1 MQLPAT
7 FDLSGRTAFVTG
19 STRGLGWSISSCLAA
34 LGATVAINGRSAE
47 PVAVRCAEIEAA
59 GGRAVPAACDVID
72 EAALEATM
80 ADVVARTGSLDILV
94 ANAAVWVVRP
104 LEDTSRDDL
113 MGILETKVGSTFSAA
128 RLAAPHMK
136 ARRWGRMILMSGIS
150 IYATTGASPGDTA
163 SQGAM
168 VSLTKALATKL
179 GPHGITCNAVAPGY
193 FRTDMS
199 KALQESER
207 FNTWLSDRVPAGR
220 WGKPEEI
227 GWTVAFLASD
237 AAAYIN
243 GQTLIVDG
251 GLSTS
256 L

>member
-1 MQLPAT
+1 MQLPGA

-19 STRGLGWSISSCLAA
+19 STRGLGWSISCCLSA
-34 LGATVAINGRSAE
+34 LGATVAINGRSPE
-47 PVAVRCAEIEAA
+47 VVTKRCAEIEAM
-59 GGRAVPAACDVID
+59 GGRAVPAACNVID
-72 EAALEATM
+72 EAALEAAM
-80 ADVVARTGSLDILV
+80 ASVVEQTGSLDILV
-94 ANAAVWVVRP
+94 ANAAVWVVRS
-104 LEDTSRDDL
+104 LEDTSREDL
-113 MGILETKVGSTFSAA
+113 MGIFETKLGSTFSAA
-128 RLAAPHMK
+128 RLALPHMK
-136 ARRWGRMILMSGIS
+136 KRRWGRMIMMSGIS
-150 IYATTGASPGDTA
+150 IHATTGASPGDTA

-179 GPHGITCNAVAPGY
+179 GRHGITCNAVAPGY
-193 FRTDMS
+193 IRTDMS
-199 KALQESER
+199 QHLQDSER
-207 FNTWLSDRVPAGR
+207 FNTWLSDRAPAGR

-237 AAAYIN
+237 AAAYVS